1 MNFRLVGGRRFLM
14 ALGADVVATVLVW
27 YAKITPEAYQ
37 WIVLGTVGAYITGAV
52 AEQHMNFVKPDA
64 KKPEGRAD

>member
-1 MNFRLVGGRRFLM
+1 MNFKLLGGRRFAM
-14 ALGADVVATVLVW
+14 AMGAGVVATVLVW

-52 AEQHMNFVKPDA
+52 AELHKNFT
-64 KKPEGRAD
+64 KPEEKVE